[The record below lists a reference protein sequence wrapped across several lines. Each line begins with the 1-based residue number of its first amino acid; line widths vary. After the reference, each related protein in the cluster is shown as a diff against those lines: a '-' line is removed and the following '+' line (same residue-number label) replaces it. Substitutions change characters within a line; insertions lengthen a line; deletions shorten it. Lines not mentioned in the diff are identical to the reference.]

1 MGSTRDAVLLAL
13 KKRGEARA
21 EELAAA
27 LGVTVSAMRQQLV
40 SLAADGLV
48 SHREVRSGPGRPK
61 HFYALTAAAEPR
73 FPKTYDE
80 LTNEVLDYV
89 AEESPE
95 MVDRVFERRRQRR
108 VEGAR
113 ARLAAAGPGLGE
125 RVAELA
131 RVLDEDGYLA
141 EVVPGLEGEAG
152 ESGGAGSFRIV
163 EHNCAIL
170 CVAQKYGQACA
181 TELDF
186 IRTVLPDAEVER
198 VAHMMAGQ
206 RQCAYEIKPRA
217 ASGRLTAPSP
227 RNRTQRDQKRSRS
240 GARG

>member
-1 MGSTRDAVLLAL
+1 VGSTRDAVLLAL

-95 MVDRVFERRRQRR
+95 LLERIFERRRQRR
-108 VEGAR
+108 VDGAR
-113 ARLAAAGPGLGE
+113 ARLAAAGPGLGDK
-125 RVAELA
+125 VAELA

-141 EVVPGLEGEAG
+141 EVVPGAEGDG
-152 ESGGAGSFRIV
+152 DGGRSFRIV

-206 RQCAYEIKPRA
+206 RQCAYEVKPR
-217 ASGRLTAPSP
+217 P
-227 RNRTQRDQKRSRS
+227 RVRRRSS
-240 GARG
+240 A